1 MRWDEQ
7 GGLASEIRRV
17 HGYCLETSDALGEWL
32 KKNPHVKPEEARS
45 MASMSHGVPW
55 PSIRGKVEGPF
66 PVYPDR
72 PYYDARFHEGIK

>member
-45 MASMSHGVPW
+45 MASM
-55 PSIRGKVEGPF
+55 
-66 PVYPDR
+66 
-72 PYYDARFHEGIK
+72 